1 MVIFLKHSVWIVLK
15 HVMSLTEPLCASTVW
30 SALGYHMHAACSIS
44 QAAAQLRCTRAHL
57 QGRKC
62 FTRLCSNDIGRNQA
76 KITVLSCIPWC
87 TPIARHSGRKAPP
100 SIPWLEMPSTHCWR
114 VTFTYDVSHR
124 TNHRLWITA
133 RHATVERVS
142 KCRVENDDHGA
153 RMHMTRRHY
162 PQGTNICIGVLK
174 RPACFLSARSE
185 S

>member
-1 MVIFLKHSVWIVLK
+1 M
-15 HVMSLTEPLCASTVW
+15 
-30 SALGYHMHAACSIS
+30 
-44 QAAAQLRCTRAHL
+44 
-57 QGRKC
+57 
-62 FTRLCSNDIGRNQA
+62 
-76 KITVLSCIPWC
+76 
-87 TPIARHSGRKAPP
+87 
-100 SIPWLEMPSTHCWR
+100 
-114 VTFTYDVSHR
+114 TFTYDVSHR

-185 S
+185 SWAVLLGRSRRILNACGEKTLRLNMLHEKGRHPAPFLSEKFFRREKASDVGVLRLDLTVRCALTRTLDQDLAR